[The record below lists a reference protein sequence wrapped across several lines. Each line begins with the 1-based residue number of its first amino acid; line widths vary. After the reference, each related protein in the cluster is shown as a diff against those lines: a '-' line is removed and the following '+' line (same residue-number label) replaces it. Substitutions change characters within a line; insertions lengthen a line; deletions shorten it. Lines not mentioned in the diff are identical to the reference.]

1 MTFSDAYMTDL
12 KRTFRF
18 PALLMTCCLLAGF
31 SVACETEDDD
41 CYEGSGI
48 LQTYE
53 VELEDFT
60 ELRISGSADVIIR
73 QSDTTSLRV
82 TTDDNLFR
90 RYTFKYKKDEL
101 HITNEGCINTSQPL
115 RVMLTIDDLDLITL
129 TGSSSLTSI
138 DTLKFDD
145 LQLVVTGTAD
155 INVDMINDELESTVS
170 GNADVALRG
179 ECGLHTVRVRGN
191 ASINAEDYETER
203 TIIDISGNA
212 NCRVW
217 ATDELD
223 VKISGTGNVAYRGN
237 PQVDSDISGVGNLTR
252 IP

>member
-1 MTFSDAYMTDL
+1 MNDIT
-12 KRTFRF
+12 RTFRF
-18 PALLMTCCLLAGF
+18 PALLMTFCLLAGL
-31 SVACETEDDD
+31 SAACESEDDD
-41 CYEGSGI
+41 CYHGSGI
-48 LQTYE
+48 LETYE
-53 VELEDFT
+53 VELEDFS
-60 ELRISGSADVIIR
+60 ELRISGSADVFIR

-82 TTDDNLFR
+82 TTDDNLFEH
-90 RYTFKYKKDEL
+90 YKFKFKKDEL
-101 HITNEGCINTSQPL
+101 HITSEEGCISSDHPL
-115 RVMLTIDDLDLITL
+115 HVVLTIDDLDLITL

-155 INVDMINDELESTVS
+155 INVDMINDELESTIS
-170 GNADVALRG
+170 GNADVELAG
-179 ECGLHTVRVRGN
+179 SCGVHTVRVRGN
-191 ASINAEDYETER
+191 ASIDAEDYETER

-237 PQVDSDISGVGNLTR
+237 PLVDSDISGAGNLTR